1 MKQLDLTILNK
12 TGLHARPAREFVNV
26 AKKFKSK
33 IKVQHGK
40 KKVNAKSLISV
51 LTLGVK
57 SGGTISLEVDGED
70 EALALEALTTAVS
83 TGLGEG
89 TDHLDSPPAKATNG
103 QQATNGS
110 SQPAKPPA
118 AITMATPAATPTN
131 VIQGV
136 AAAPGIAIGPVFQ
149 LRKETISVASGFS
162 DVATETERLKSA
174 VSQAQEDIK
183 QLRDKMAAQAVAEA
197 AIFDVH
203 LDLLT
208 DPDLLEIVYETIVA
222 ENNAAQAWQSSI
234 TTRAE
239 VIAGLDNPLLA
250 ERATDLH
257 DVGRRV
263 LQILAGEK
271 EEGIQLPNHPVI
283 LIAHDLTPSDTANL
297 DKDKVLGF
305 CTEVGGAT
313 AHAAIIA
320 RALGLPAVVGAGEG
334 VMGLAAETAVILDGT
349 RGTLTIKPDEATL
362 AKAKEEKEKTAQRQ
376 KAAAAAAN
384 DPAITQDGQ
393 HVEVAANVG
402 GVAESEQAFAAGAEG
417 IGLLRTEFLFL
428 ERTEAPTEDEQFA
441 VYRDVVKAM
450 NNQPV
455 IIRTL
460 DIGGDKPLPYINV
473 PEEENPFLGERGIRL
488 CLNRPELLRQQL
500 RAILRA
506 AAFGKIRI
514 MFPMVSGLNE
524 WREARTMVNEVKA
537 ELASEADVDL
547 GIMVEI
553 PSAALMAD
561 LFAAE
566 IDFFSI
572 GTNDLTQYTLAM
584 DRNHPVMSKQ
594 ADGLNPA
601 VLRLIAQTCRAAK
614 AVGKWVGVC
623 GELGSDPQAVPILLG
638 LGVKELSVSTP
649 AVATTKAQI
658 RELSMTDAQSLAQK
672 ALACESAADVRAL
685 SL

>member
-26 AKKFKSK
+26 AKQFKSK

-57 SGGTISLEVDGED
+57 SGGTISLEADGED
-70 EALALEALTTAVS
+70 EALALEALSTAVS

-89 TDHLDSPPAKATNG
+89 TDHLESAPTKAPKVSNG

-110 SQPAKPPA
+110 SQPA
-118 AITMATPAATPTN
+118 ATPVAPAVATPKN

-149 LRKETISVASGFS
+149 LRKETVSVASGFS
-162 DVATETERLKSA
+162 NVATETERLKTA
-174 VSQAQEDIK
+174 VSQAQNDIK

-203 LDLLT
+203 LDLLA
-208 DPDLLEIVYETIVA
+208 DPDLLEIVHEAIAA
-222 ENNAAQAWQSSI
+222 ENNAAQAWQNSI
-234 TTRAE
+234 TTRAQ
-239 VIAGLDNPLLA
+239 VIAGLDDPLLA

-271 EEGIQLPNHPVI
+271 EKGIQFPDHPVI

-320 RALGLPAVVGAGEG
+320 RALGLPAVVGAGER
-334 VMGLAAETAVILDGT
+334 VMNLAAETAVILDGT
-349 RGTLTIKPDEATL
+349 LGTLTVKPDEATL
-362 AKAKEEKEKTAQRQ
+362 AKAKEVQEKTAQRQ

-384 DPAITQDGQ
+384 DPAITKDGQ

-402 GVAESEQAFAAGAEG
+402 GVAEAEQAFAAGAEG

-514 MFPMVSGLNE
+514 MFPMVSGLSE
-524 WREARTMVNEVKA
+524 WRKARAMVNEVKA
-537 ELASEADVDL
+537 ELGTDANVEL

-566 IDFFSI
+566 IDFFSV

-614 AVGKWVGVC
+614 AAGKWVGVC

-658 RELSMTDAQSLAQK
+658 RELNMADAQSLAQK
-672 ALACESAADVRAL
+672 ALACETAAAVRAL
-685 SL
+685 S

>member
-1 MKQLDLTILNK
+1 M
-12 TGLHARPAREFVNV
+12 
-26 AKKFKSK
+26 
-33 IKVQHGK
+33 
-40 KKVNAKSLISV
+40 
-51 LTLGVK
+51 
-57 SGGTISLEVDGED
+57 
-70 EALALEALTTAVS
+70 
-83 TGLGEG
+83 
-89 TDHLDSPPAKATNG
+89 
-103 QQATNGS
+103 
-110 SQPAKPPA
+110 
-118 AITMATPAATPTN
+118 
-131 VIQGV
+131 
-136 AAAPGIAIGPVFQ
+136 
-149 LRKETISVASGFS
+149 
-162 DVATETERLKSA
+162 
-174 VSQAQEDIK
+174 
-183 QLRDKMAAQAVAEA
+183 
-197 AIFDVH
+197 
-203 LDLLT
+203 
-208 DPDLLEIVYETIVA
+208 
-222 ENNAAQAWQSSI
+222 
-234 TTRAE
+234 
-239 VIAGLDNPLLA
+239 
-250 ERATDLH
+250 
-257 DVGRRV
+257 
-263 LQILAGEK
+263 
-271 EEGIQLPNHPVI
+271 
-283 LIAHDLTPSDTANL
+283 
-297 DKDKVLGF
+297 
-305 CTEVGGAT
+305 
-313 AHAAIIA
+313 
-320 RALGLPAVVGAGEG
+320 
-334 VMGLAAETAVILDGT
+334 
-349 RGTLTIKPDEATL
+349 
-362 AKAKEEKEKTAQRQ
+362 
-376 KAAAAAAN
+376 
-384 DPAITQDGQ
+384 
-393 HVEVAANVG
+393 
-402 GVAESEQAFAAGAEG
+402 AESEQAFAAGAEG

-450 NNQPV
+450 NQQPV

-514 MFPMVSGLNE
+514 MFPMVSGLTE
-524 WREARTMVNEVKA
+524 WRKARAMVNEVKA
-537 ELASEADVDL
+537 ELGSEAAVDL

-614 AVGKWVGVC
+614 AAGKWVGVC

-658 RELSMTDAQSLAQK
+658 RELNMADAQTLAQK
-672 ALACESAADVRAL
+672 ALACETAAAVRAL